1 MNPDILNYGYMDI
14 YGEKDRWIYGEG
26 EREGEEAGKREGGKE
41 ERRKG
46 VIVLVVDV
54 VECGCARK
62 MNKR

>member
-1 MNPDILNYGYMDI
+1 MERRIDGFM
-14 YGEKDRWIYGEG
+14 
-26 EREGEEAGKREGGKE
+26 EREGEKERRGGRGKEGRRKGGKE

-46 VIVLVVDV
+46 VVVVLVYV